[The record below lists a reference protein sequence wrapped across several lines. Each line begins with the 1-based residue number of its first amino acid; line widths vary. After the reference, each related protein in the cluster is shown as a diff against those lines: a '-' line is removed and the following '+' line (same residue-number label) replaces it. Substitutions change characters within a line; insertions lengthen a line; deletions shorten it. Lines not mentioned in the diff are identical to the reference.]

1 MRGISAKSLDEVLA
15 AVSAAQTGSGD
26 LGAELFDV
34 VETLDREPALRRVLT
49 DPSTEGEA
57 KSGLAEKIFGGRVS
71 GDAVTVLRVA
81 VNGRWA
87 SSRDL
92 TDGLEIAGVTAL
104 VAAADGKGELDD
116 VETELFEVGRFVR
129 SDAELRQVVSDRG
142 LPSAAK
148 GELLGTLL
156 GGKVSGTTL
165 ALASQAAAARTG
177 SFERAL
183 TTFGVIAAERRS
195 RLLAE
200 VRVATELG
208 EADKTRLAAALAKK
222 YGRDVHLNIVVDPT
236 IVGGITVSLGDEV
249 VDGSMSTRLE
259 VARRRLAG

>member
-15 AVSAAQTGSGD
+15 AVSAAGTGSGD
-26 LGAELFDV
+26 LGVELFDIV
-34 VETLDREPALRRVLT
+34 ATLDREPALRRVLT
-49 DPSTEGEA
+49 DPSTESEA
-57 KSGLAEKIFGGRVS
+57 KSGLAEQVFGGKVS
-71 GDAVTVLRVA
+71 ADALTVLRVA
-81 VNGRWA
+81 VSGRWA
-87 SSRDL
+87 SGRDL
-92 TDGLEIAGVTAL
+92 TDGLETAGVTAL
-104 VAAADGKGELDD
+104 VASADSAGELDA

-142 LPSAAK
+142 TAAPAK
-148 GELLGTLL
+148 GQLLRTLL
-156 GGKVSGTTL
+156 GGRVSGTTL

-183 TTFGVIAAERRS
+183 TAFGVVAAERRS

-200 VRVATELG
+200 VRVATELD
-208 EADKTRLAAALAKK
+208 ESEKTRLAAALAKK
-222 YGRDVHLNIVVDPT
+222 YGRDVHLNIVVDPS
-236 IVGGITVSLGDEV
+236 IVGGIAVSVGDEV

>member
-15 AVSAAQTGSGD
+15 AVSAAGTGSGD
-26 LGAELFDV
+26 LGVELFDIV
-34 VETLDREPALRRVLT
+34 ATLDREPALRRVLT
-49 DPSTEGEA
+49 DPSTESEA
-57 KSGLAEKIFGGRVS
+57 KAGLAEQVFGGKIS
-71 GDAVTVLRVA
+71 ADALTVLRVA
-81 VNGRWA
+81 VSGRWA
-87 SSRDL
+87 SGRDL
-92 TDGLEIAGVTAL
+92 TDGLETAGVTAL
-104 VAAADGKGELDD
+104 VASADSAGDLDA

-142 LPSAAK
+142 LPSSAK
-148 GELLGTLL
+148 GELLRTLL

-183 TTFGVIAAERRS
+183 TAFGVVAAERRS

-200 VRVATELG
+200 VRVATELA
-208 EADKTRLAAALAKK
+208 ESDKTRLAAALAKK
-222 YGRDVHLNIVVDPT
+222 YGREVHLNIVVDPS
-236 IVGGITVSLGDEV
+236 IVGGIAVSVGDEV